1 MHPSRVNMVFS
12 DTAATGGRG
21 RAVVTA
27 TEMATEMDAS
37 PACWRETEEVPT
49 PLQREIALVGGRSAS
64 TSASSPQSF
73 LPPC

>member
-12 DTAATGGRG
+12 DTAVTRGRG

-27 TEMATEMDAS
+27 TEMATEMGRIAGLLG
-37 PACWRETEEVPT
+37 ETEEVPT